1 MNGRWSSKLGQ
12 SFFYTTFSDF
22 HSCILHGWKIT
33 VDFVLWCEH
42 RLFIVCQTIIDNQVT
57 LLCTG
62 NMRFTLYLKRE
73 AAKLSKIFF
82 MLYPQALL
90 QATTSIAFCVPL
102 FFSKG
107 CCNKGNTR
115 LSYNNSFKKL
125 VQFRQTTKFSTSN
138 SNSNIMTGIK

>member
-22 HSCILHGWKIT
+22 HSCILHMVGWKIT

-42 RLFIVCQTIIDNQVT
+42 RLFKVCQTIIDNQVT

-73 AAKLSKIFF
+73 AAKLSKTFSCCILKHYYKQQHLSHF
-82 MLYPQALL
+82 
-90 QATTSIAFCVPL
+90 AFH
-102 FFSKG
+102 FSFQRVVVIKEI
-107 CCNKGNTR
+107 NDYLII
-115 LSYNNSFKKL
+115 LSRN
-125 VQFRQTTKFSTSN
+125 
-138 SNSNIMTGIK
+138 

>member
-22 HSCILHGWKIT
+22 HSCILRWKIT

-42 RLFIVCQTIIDNQVT
+42 RLFKVCQTIIDNQVT

-62 NMRFTLYLKRE
+62 NYAFYSLFE
-73 AAKLSKIFF
+73 AWSGQIIKNFF

-90 QATTSIAFCVPL
+90 QATTTIAFCAPL

-107 CCNKGNTR
+107 CCNKGNKR
-115 LSYNNSFKKL
+115 LSYNSFKKL
-125 VQFRQTTKFSTSN
+125 IQFRQTTKFSTSSSN